1 MPRLSLNAR
10 RQVITLHNSGFSVA
24 VILKCLREENVLVT
38 WRSLHRLIKKFRE
51 AMKYMDLDRR
61 KREKKITQEM
71 AIVMNSELEINDE
84 ATAMQLRNI
93 LIEKYPDLDVS
104 LSTVKRQ
111 RQQLGWVCTRPHYC
125 QLIRNM
131 NKVKRLVWC
140 LEQLRVKENFTNVIF
155 SDECTIQ
162 LEHHGR
168 LCFRKRRQPRKLKQ
182 CPKHPAKLQIWG
194 AISSQGAAS
203 VVMFSG
209 IMDAIRFGQ
218 ILDASLVPFIT
229 ECFPDGHRFQMD
241 NDPKHRSA
249 YIEEYFQRP
258 I

>member
-10 RQVITLHNSGFSVA
+10 RQVITLHNSGLSVA
-24 VILKCLREENVLVT
+24 VILKRLREENVLVKR
-38 WRSLHRLIKKFRE
+38 RSLHRLIKKFRE
-51 AMKYMDLDRR
+51 TMKYTDLDRR
-61 KREKKITQEM
+61 KQEKKSTKEM
-71 AIVMNSELEINDE
+71 AIVMNSELETNDE

-93 LIEKYPDLDVS
+93 LIEKYPVS

-111 RQQLGWVCTRPHYC
+111 CQQLGWVCTRPHYC
-125 QLIRNM
+125 QLIRDM

-182 CPKHPAKLQIWG
+182 RPKHPAKLHIWG
-194 AISSQGAAS
+194 AISS
-203 VVMFSG
+203 
-209 IMDAIRFGQ
+209 
-218 ILDASLVPFIT
+218 
-229 ECFPDGHRFQMD
+229 
-241 NDPKHRSA
+241 
-249 YIEEYFQRP
+249 
-258 I
+258 